1 MTTAPGTRGHASA
14 DGLQIAGL
22 VPMSTCDWPGRLVA
36 TAFLQGCPWQCT
48 YCHNPELLDSRT
60 PGTVPWSAVTD
71 LLARRQGLLDGV
83 VFSGGEP
90 TRQPALLD
98 AVCAV
103 RDLGFGVGLHT
114 AGAFP
119 RQLRAVLPWV
129 DWVGLDIKASPAQ
142 YAAITGVD
150 LSGGAAYAA
159 LDAVLAAGVPVQVR
173 TTVDPTVHRPDDV
186 VELQERLA
194 SRGVTDHVLQ
204 TVRTVGVRPEYADRL
219 AENAILAT
227 MV

>member
-1 MTTAPGTRGHASA
+1 
-14 DGLQIAGL
+14 
-22 VPMSTCDWPGRLVA
+22 MSTCDWPGRIVA

-48 YCHNPELLDSRT
+48 YCHNPELLDSRA

-71 LLARRQGLLDGV
+71 LLARRHGLLDGV

-98 AVCAV
+98 AVRTV

-119 RQLRAVLPWV
+119 RLLRAVLPWV

-142 YAAITGVD
+142 YAAITGVPS
-150 LSGGAAYAA
+150 SGSASYAS
-159 LDAVLAAGVPVQVR
+159 LEAVLAAGVPVQVR
-173 TTVDPTVHRPDDV
+173 TTVDPTVHQPDDV
-186 VELQERLA
+186 AELQEKLA

-204 TVRTVGVRPEYADRL
+204 TVRAVGVRPEYADRL
-219 AENAILAT
+219 AKNAILAA